1 MSNTSANDRVEIPPD
16 AFLKVTGQLW
26 KLVLAGLIL
35 PWPAVVIGIWIF
47 RALGSE
53 QPIDAVPA
61 AIGVMAAIAAVI
73 VLLLASVKCPQCSTR
88 LVVRVFRDPD
98 GLQALTAMLNSRAC
112 PQCGHHPQAAI
123 PTR

>member
-1 MSNTSANDRVEIPPD
+1 MSNASVNDRVEIPRD
-16 AFLKVTGQLW
+16 AFLRVTGQMW

-35 PWPAVVIGIWIF
+35 PWPAVAVGIWIF
-47 RALGSE
+47 RRLGSE
-53 QPIDAVPA
+53 QSIEAVPA

-88 LVVRVFRDPD
+88 LVARVFRDPE

-112 PQCGHHPQAAI
+112 PQCGHVPHAAL